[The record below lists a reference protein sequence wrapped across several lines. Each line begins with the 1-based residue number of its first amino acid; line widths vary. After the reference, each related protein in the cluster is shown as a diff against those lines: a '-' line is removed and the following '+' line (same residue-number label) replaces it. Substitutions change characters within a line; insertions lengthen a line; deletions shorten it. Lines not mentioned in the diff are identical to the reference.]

1 MFLPIIFNFKMP
13 YQAIHN
19 QYSGGIKQESFYRS
33 QLIKYGKCNI
43 EVPVKS
49 VPRLLIEEV
58 LNPFY
63 IFQIFS
69 MALWYWDGYQAYA
82 SCILFISVSSAIAS
96 LVETL
101 TNLKS
106 IKKMAHYTCKVKVMR
121 HGDENELTEMDSD

>member
-1 MFLPIIFNFKMP
+1 MP
-13 YQAIHN
+13 YSTVHSK
-19 QYSGGIKQESFYRS
+19 YSGGVSTEADYKM

-43 EVPVKS
+43 EVPIKS

-63 IFQIFS
+63 LFQIFS

-82 SCILFISVSSAIAS
+82 TCILIISVTSAVTS

-101 TNLKS
+101 RNLRS
-106 IKKMAHYTCKVKVMR
+106 IKKMAHYSCQVNAMR
-121 HGDENELTEMDSD
+121 SGDEN